1 MSTERTT
8 FNFQLWGFGLKLGS
22 MFPVDLV
29 TFSAILL
36 FGILLFAFVVR
47 WYYDRRDRLLYDH
60 RRYRTVFYCIRCG
73 KIYSRSRKREISV
86 CPHCGFENT
95 RMKF

>member
-1 MSTERTT
+1 
-8 FNFQLWGFGLKLGS
+8 
-22 MFPVDLV
+22 MFAVDLV

-36 FGILLFAFVVR
+36 FGIIVFAGVVR
-47 WYYDRRDRLLYDH
+47 WYYDRRDRLLIDH

-73 KIYSRSRKREISV
+73 KIYSRSRRREVSV